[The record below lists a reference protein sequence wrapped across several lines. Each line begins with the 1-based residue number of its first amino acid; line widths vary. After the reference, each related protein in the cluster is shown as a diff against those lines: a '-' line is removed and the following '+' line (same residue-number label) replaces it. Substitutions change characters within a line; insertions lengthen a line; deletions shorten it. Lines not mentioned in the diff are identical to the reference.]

1 MIRQT
6 KRTEAILR
14 MLRLTEPAGVT
25 TSTLAFLTDAPA
37 PSVRRLL
44 RSLIAQGAPIVRSG
58 AHWAYHS
65 PLAQATA
72 DAGVPA

>member
-6 KRTEAILR
+6 KRTQAILR

-25 TSTLAFLTDAPA
+25 TYTLAFLTDAPA

-44 RSLIAQGAPIVRSG
+44 CSLIAQGAPIVRSG
-58 AHWAYHS
+58 AYWVYNTS
-65 PLAQATA
+65 VAQATA